1 MNIFEFIFSLI
12 VLVLTIVGGVLL
24 ILFQFFIIFG
34 MLVYFSIDYTV
45 EKITE
50 SNWFNKIKRIF
61 K

>member
-12 VLVLTIVGGVLL
+12 VLILTIVGSILIILL
-24 ILFQFFIIFG
+24 SIVVIFG

-50 SNWFNKIKRIF
+50 STWFNKIKRIF